1 MAKKRPKIIVLG
13 GGTGSFTVLS
23 GLRDYPVD
31 LTAIISMAD
40 SGGSNRVLRDEFG
53 ILPTSDIRQC
63 LVALADSNGDQQV
76 LRDLFNYR
84 FHQGRGIAG
93 MTFGNLF
100 MAALADIQGSQLKA
114 IEETCRILN
123 IKGQILPVTSD
134 DVQLVARYEN
144 GHQVVGEHAIDEPKH
159 DGKLKIIEL
168 ETIPQAKA
176 YPKAV
181 QAIKE
186 ADLVIIGP
194 GDLYTSVACNLIIKG
209 IARAL
214 KQAGN
219 RIISILGARSKD
231 LLFWEDELGSVSDQL
246 IVTTDDGTYGRKGLV
261 TEPLKE
267 ILDSGENI
275 GLIMAIGPVPMMK
288 FLSKLTN
295 PYEVP
300 TWVSLNPLMVDGTGM
315 CGGCRVAVGDTTK
328 FACVTAL
335 ISMVIRSI
343 GKSYSSGES
352 HILRMRS
359 SLCVFGKRK
368 ICLKECRQERVNHG

>member
-1 MAKKRPKIIVLG
+1 MAKKKPKIVVLG

-63 LVALADSNGDQQV
+63 LVALADGNGDQQV

-100 MAALADIQGSQLKA
+100 MAALADIQGSQVKA
-114 IEETCRILN
+114 IEKTCRILN
-123 IKGQILPVTSD
+123 IKGHILPVSLD

-159 DGKLKIIEL
+159 DGKLRIIEL

-181 QAIKE
+181 KAIKE
-186 ADLVIIGP
+186 ADLIVIGP

-214 KQAGN
+214 KQTEAKVVYIVNLIGRYGQSYKFTAQDHVDIIEKYIGRGTLDYVLANKSIDFPRGVLQRYRKENAFPVKDNLGN
-219 RIISILGARSKD
+219 SQGYK
-231 LLFWEDELGSVSDQL
+231 
-246 IVTTDDGTYGRKGLV
+246 
-261 TEPLKE
+261 
-267 ILDSGENI
+267 
-275 GLIMAIGPVPMMK
+275 
-288 FLSKLTN
+288 
-295 PYEVP
+295 
-300 TWVSLNPLMVDGTGM
+300 
-315 CGGCRVAVGDTTK
+315 
-328 FACVTAL
+328 
-335 ISMVIRSI
+335 VIRRSFLANKVVKKTK
-343 GKSYSSGES
+343 GDK
-352 HILRMRS
+352 LRRS
-359 SLCVFGKRK
+359 MIRHDPKKLARA
-368 ICLKECRQERVNHG
+368 IINLL